1 MLGRIDFSLSFLVSI
16 LLTIGLIAV
25 YSATSFTGVQ
35 SSYFQRQLL
44 FAIFGFILMISTAFI
59 PYRLIQRAAYPFYGF
74 SILLLILVYFV
85 GVKGFGAERWLAIG
99 SVRIQPSELAKLAT
113 ILAVAKYLSN
123 RDAGVNKLKH
133 FTIVL
138 TFVLIPF
145 VLVVRQPDL
154 GTSLVFAAMLVPLL
168 FWAGLR
174 WFPLFLIISPIFTI
188 LSSFNIII
196 LIVWLVIIL
205 AILYFSRQKILTI
218 IAVLALHI
226 GVGLTTPQLWNQ
238 LKPYQKNRIV
248 TFINPEQDPRGAGY
262 QIIQSQVAIGSGGI
276 WGKGFLNGTQTHL
289 KFLPAQHTD
298 FIFSVIAEEWGFMGV
313 LVILLIFI
321 LLLLYLINLASVVRS
336 TFSSIT
342 LLGIASVLFFHI
354 FVNIGMT
361 VGVAPVTGLPL
372 PFISYGG
379 SFLLSIML
387 MIGVVQN
394 ISYNKF
400 LI

>member
-1 MLGRIDFSLSFLVSI
+1 MFAKIDLSITFLVS
-16 LLTIGLIAV
+16 LLVTIGLIAV
-25 YSATSFTGVQ
+25 YSATSFSGVQ
-35 SSYFQRQLL
+35 STYFQKQLI
-44 FAIFGFILMISTAFI
+44 FASIGFVLMIAVAFI
-59 PYRLIQRAAYPFYGF
+59 PFRFLQRFAYPFYGL
-74 SILLLILVYFV
+74 SIFLLILVYFV
-85 GVKGFGAERWLAIG
+85 GVKGFGAERWLSLGAIK
-99 SVRIQPSELAKLAT
+99 IQPSELAKLAT
-113 ILAVAKYLSN
+113 ILAAAKYLSN
-123 RDAGVNKLKH
+123 RDAGINKLKH
-133 FTIVL
+133 FSVVL
-138 TFVLIPF
+138 LLVMVPFVLI
-145 VLVVRQPDL
+145 VRQPDL
-154 GTSLVFAAMLVPLL
+154 GTSLVYAALLVPLI

-174 WFPLFLIISPIFTI
+174 WFPLFLIISPIFTV
-188 LSSFNIII
+188 LSSFNVI
-196 LIVWLVIIL
+196 LLVIWLLIIL
-205 AILYFSRQKILTI
+205 AILYFSRQKILMI
-218 IAVLALHI
+218 IGILIIHI
-226 GVGLTTPQLWNQ
+226 GVGLTTPMLWDQ

-248 TFINPEQDPRGAGY
+248 TFINPEKDPRGAGY
-262 QIIQSQVAIGSGGI
+262 QIIQSQVAVGSGGI

-313 LVILLIFI
+313 ITILLIFI
-321 LLLLYLINLASVVRS
+321 LLLLYLINLASAVRS

-387 MIGVVQN
+387 MVGVAQN
-394 ISYNKF
+394 ISHNKF

>member
-1 MLGRIDFSLSFLVSI
+1 MLSKIDFSLTFLVSV
-16 LLTIGLIAV
+16 LVTIGLIAV
-25 YSATSFTGVQ
+25 YSATSFSGVQ

-44 FAIFGFILMISTAFI
+44 LSFIGFFLMLGTVFV
-59 PYRLIQRAAYPFYGF
+59 PFRFIQRIAFPFYGL
-74 SILLLILVYFV
+74 SIFLLVLVYFI
-85 GVKGFGAERWLAIG
+85 GEEGFGAERWLSIG
-99 SVRIQPSELAKLAT
+99 YIKIQPSELAKLAT

-123 RDAGVNKLKH
+123 RDTGINKLKS
-133 FTIVL
+133 FSVVFFLVI
-138 TFVLIPF
+138 IPF
-145 VLVVRQPDL
+145 VLIVRQPDL
-154 GTSLVFAAMLVPLL
+154 GTSLVYAALLVPLL

-174 WFPLFLIISPIFTI
+174 WFPLFIIVSPILTV
-188 LSSFNIII
+188 LSSFNEIV
-196 LIVWLVIIL
+196 LIAWLIIIL
-205 AILYFSRQKILTI
+205 AILYFSRQKILLIFTI
-218 IAVLALHI
+218 LIIHI
-226 GVGLTTPQLWNQ
+226 GVGLTTPMLWDQ
-238 LKPYQKNRIV
+238 LKPYQKNRIL
-248 TFINPEQDPRGAGY
+248 TFVNPENDPRGAGY

-313 LVILLIFI
+313 ISILTVFM
-321 LLLLYLINLASVVRS
+321 LLLLYLINLASAVRS

-342 LLGIASVLFFHI
+342 LLGITSVLFFHI

-379 SFLLSIML
+379 SFLLSVLL
-387 MIGVVQN
+387 MMGVAQN
-394 ISYNKF
+394 ISHNKF